1 MSVELKPMVLADMP
15 VLKNMFQLYLYDMSK
30 YMHWP
35 VSASGGFEFDENIV
49 LAYFREAAHH
59 PYFIMQAG
67 EIAGFALVR
76 QYPYDTT
83 LIDMGQFFVLGK
95 FTRQGLGQ
103 AALKACLKLHPGDWQ
118 VRVLPKNTGALA
130 FWTKT
135 ISDLTNAA
143 YETRSSDYQGTEM
156 TFLHF
161 STQSALASST

>member
-1 MSVELKPMVLADMP
+1 MSVELKPMVLADVP

-49 LAYFREAAHH
+49 LAYFREADHH
-59 PYFIMQAG
+59 PYYIMQAG

-95 FTRQGLGQ
+95 FTRQGLGHE
-103 AALKACLKLHPGDWQ
+103 ALKACLKLHPGDWQ

-135 ISDLTNAA
+135 ISELTHASHT
-143 YETRSSDYQGTEM
+143 TRSGDYQGTEM

-161 STQSALASST
+161 SSQSALASTT

>member
-1 MSVELKPMVLADMP
+1 MSVELKPMTLADVP
-15 VLKNMFQLYLYDMSK
+15 VLTNLFQLYLYDMSK

-35 VSASGGFEFDENIV
+35 VSAAGGFEFDENIV
-49 LAYFREAAHH
+49 LAYFHEAGHH

-76 QYPYDTT
+76 QYPYDAT

-95 FTRQGLGQ
+95 FTRQRLGQ
-103 AALKACLKLHPGDWQ
+103 EALKTCLKLHPGDWQ
-118 VRVLPKNTGALA
+118 VRVLSKNAGALA

-135 ISDLTNAA
+135 ISELTNA
-143 YETRSSDYQGTEM
+143 THRTCSGDYQGTEM

-161 STQSALASST
+161 SSQNALASSS